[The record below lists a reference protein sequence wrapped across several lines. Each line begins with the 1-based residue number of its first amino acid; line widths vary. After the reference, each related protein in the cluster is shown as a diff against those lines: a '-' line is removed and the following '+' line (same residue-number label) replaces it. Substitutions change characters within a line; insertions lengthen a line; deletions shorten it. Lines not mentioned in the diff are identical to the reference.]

1 MINYNKRYNVY
12 FNAFCIKIIFIHK
25 INITIFYLNE
35 HIENCFTKMLF
46 LILNISLQ
54 IIKYHL
60 IS

>member
-1 MINYNKRYNVY
+1 MHIKINLH
-12 FNAFCIKIIFIHK
+12 FNAFHIKIIFIHK

-54 IIKYHL
+54 IIKCHL
-60 IS
+60 IT